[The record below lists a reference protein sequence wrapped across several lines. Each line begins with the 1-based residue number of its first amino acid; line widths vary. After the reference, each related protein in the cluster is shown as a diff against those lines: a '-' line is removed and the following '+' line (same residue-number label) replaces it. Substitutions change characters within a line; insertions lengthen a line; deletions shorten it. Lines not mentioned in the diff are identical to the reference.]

1 MKAPSSAYEAAWSA
15 IEREKRRDRMVRRL
29 SIVAWST
36 TFVVLLIFAAIM
48 LQRIVLVQQRVAI
61 GFAPPQAAYDA
72 ALPLVAVFGVLSLL
86 VATLS
91 TIGIFL
97 RLRTASLS
105 EIQLRLANLE
115 DMMRGERRESAPPE

>member
-1 MKAPSSAYEAAWSA
+1 MKEPASAYEAAWSA

-36 TFVVLLIFAAIM
+36 TFVVLLVFAAIM
-48 LQRIVLVQQRVAI
+48 IQRIVLVQQRVAT
-61 GFAPPQAAYDA
+61 GFALPQAAYDA